1 MERPL
6 PSATNKSSEDAV
18 LLKSS
23 SEVIANEADVEIHL
37 RRARRAVES
46 PGKKMAEPLLGQAA
60 GVHRPRN
67 VDWKRAAAL
76 LYGDWGTS
84 KAYVIGLAFVAAGFS
99 SFPIILAVCGLTAV
113 VGYNYIIVC
122 SHFPD
127 GGGVYSAARKQSRFL
142 ASAGA
147 LLLVANFIVTAA
159 LSGWAAVSYL
169 GVPSE
174 NARVAT
180 AGLILVVGIINYF
193 GPRHSGSV
201 SIWLAVP
208 AVLVVILIVVFSGPH
223 LRVAELEPAHS
234 SFAITWIQFV
244 GVILALSGVEAIANI
259 TGVMKLDPDSS
270 PERPKVTR
278 TATKAI
284 VPVAIEVVFGT
295 ALLGW
300 AMLSLPKFFGP
311 QLADHKEDMLRF
323 LAEHYGAV
331 AIAPWFGTVFGIAVG
346 IVFGLLLFSAVNT
359 AVVALIGVVF
369 MMAQDGEMPRQLA
382 RLNRHGVPQLPLLA
396 AIGLPIL
403 VLALTSDFNALAGLY
418 AVGVVGAI
426 AVNLGSCSFNRELD
440 LGWFQ
445 RFIMLST
452 FLVLFAVEVTIA
464 KTKPDALFFACSVL
478 GIGLALRFYSHKLSG
493 LTTLTVTRKIADMVP
508 HLPVT
513 MQPRLEE
520 GQKIMVAARG
530 INPVLNFALEEAQ
543 LRKAVL
549 CVVYVKEVV
558 VYFSAAPVA
567 GRPRWQE
574 DPEANAIMSLMLKEG
589 QQRGVCVLPVY
600 AVSEDAPATIVDLS
614 ATMGVDC
621 LVIGTTQRGALT
633 NLLRGSVANHIAENL
648 PDSIRLVIFG

>member
-1 MERPL
+1 VRDEQSTP
-6 PSATNKSSEDAV
+6 
-18 LLKSS
+18 
-23 SEVIANEADVEIHL
+23 IAMADV
-37 RRARRAVES
+37 R
-46 PGKKMAEPLLGQAA
+46 LGQT
-60 GVHRPRN
+60 GSMHRPRN

-99 SFPIILAVCGLTAV
+99 SFPIILAVCALTAV

-169 GVPSE
+169 GISSE
-174 NARVAT
+174 NARLAT
-180 AGLILVVGIINYF
+180 IGLIVVVGIINYF

-208 AVLVVILIVVFSGPH
+208 AVLVVILIIAFSGPH
-223 LRVAELEPAHS
+223 LKVAELEVAQS
-234 SFAITWIQFV
+234 NFAVTWIQFV
-244 GVILALSGVEAIANI
+244 GVILALSGVEAVANI
-259 TGVMKLDPDSS
+259 TGVMKLDPDSP
-270 PERPKVTR
+270 PEKPKVTR

-284 VPVAIEVVFGT
+284 VPVAIEVVLGT

-300 AMLSLPKFFGP
+300 AMLSLPKFLGP
-311 QLADHKEDMLRF
+311 QLTDHKEDMLRF

-331 AIAPWFGTVFGIAVG
+331 AVTPWFGTAFGIVVG

-369 MMAQDGEMPRQLA
+369 MMAQDGEMPKQLA
-382 RLNRHGVPQLPLLA
+382 RLNRHGVPQLPLIA
-396 AIGLPIL
+396 AVALPIL
-403 VLALTSDFNALAGLY
+403 VLLTTKDFNALAGLY

-426 AVNLGSCSFNRELD
+426 AVNLGSCSFNRD
-440 LGWFQ
+440 LALPWYQ
-445 RFIMLST
+445 RFIMGST
-452 FLVLFAVEVTIA
+452 FLILFAVEVTIA
-464 KTKPDALFFACSVL
+464 KTKPDALFFACTVL
-478 GIGLALRFYSHKLSG
+478 GIGLTLRFYSHKLSG
-493 LTTLTVTRKIADMVP
+493 
-508 HLPVT
+508 
-513 MQPRLEE
+513 RLEE

-558 VYFSAAPVA
+558 VYFSAAQTTV
-567 GRPRWQE
+567 GRAKWQN
-574 DPEANAIMSLMLKEG
+574 DPEAQAIMSLMLKEG
-589 QQRGVCVLPVY
+589 QERGVCVLPVY
-600 AVSEDAPATIVDLS
+600 AMSEDAAATILDLS

-621 LVIGTTQRGALT
+621 LIIGTSQRHTLA
-633 NLLRGSVANHIAENL
+633 NLLRGNVANQIAQNL